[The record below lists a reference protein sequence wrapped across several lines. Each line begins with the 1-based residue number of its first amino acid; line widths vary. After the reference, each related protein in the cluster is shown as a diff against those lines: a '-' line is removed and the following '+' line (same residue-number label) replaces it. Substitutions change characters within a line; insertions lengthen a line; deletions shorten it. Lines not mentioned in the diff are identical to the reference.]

1 MFSLFRSEVQETFM
15 FIFSIVPINL
25 KTDSDTQAVNTQDEV
40 DVAEHRV
47 MELEALLSSLIIKQ
61 YLGRE
66 ISGVNNSSPTAVAAA
81 LEVARQRELEL
92 KLASGDTNTSDATA
106 RLTEM
111 KRMQGWVDVR
121 IRDLTSLY
129 EALSTGTTLNYHV
142 SGVINTDINMV
153 ANELYRA
160 LDYRALLSSS
170 TNFWNTIVQANTQPP
185 PTDDTTDNDD
195 TTSDTSDNTEQTKNE
210 EDIESQDERIG
221 FLAQKKRDIANLQGL
236 SNMLNADSLQTIINY
251 EENLTQELNSE
262 LSKLKSFTSVNSPGY
277 STVIQAINELRS
289 TLKSLGGQKVSAA
302 INSKLQSSLSQVI
315 SIEINNINS
324 FS

>member
-1 MFSLFRSEVQETFM
+1 M
-15 FIFSIVPINL
+15 FILSIVPINL

-66 ISGVNNSSPTAVAAA
+66 ISGVDNSSPIAVAAA
-81 LEVARQRELEL
+81 LEAAKQRELEL

-195 TTSDTSDNTEQTKNE
+195 TSDTSDTSDNTEQTKNE

-236 SNMLNADSLQTIINY
+236 SNMLNADSLQTIINH

-289 TLKSLGGQKVSAA
+289 TLKSLGSQKVSAA

-315 SIEINNINS
+315 STEINNINS